1 MSDEEKVLTAEQL
14 DKTVEVLAGLLAE
27 LGACPPMQ
35 TACPQRG
42 KPINITICSNCLRG
56 WAEVRGKGD

>member
-1 MSDEEKVLTAEQL
+1 MARDECGDPSDVL
-14 DKTVEVLAGLLAE
+14 DKTVDVLTGLLAE

-42 KPINITICSNCLRG
+42 KPINITICSTCLRG
-56 WAEVRGKGD
+56 WAEVKAKGD

>member
-1 MSDEEKVLTAEQL
+1 MSDQECGASAEQL
-14 DKTVEVLAGLLAE
+14 DKTVGVLAGLLAE

-42 KPINITICSNCLRG
+42 KPINITICSTCLRG
-56 WAEVRGKGD
+56 WAEVKVKGD

>member
-1 MSDEEKVLTAEQL
+1 MAADECEDRASIL
-14 DKTVEVLAGLLAE
+14 DKSVDALACLLAE

-42 KPINITICSNCLRG
+42 KPINITICSTCLRG
-56 WAEVRGKGD
+56 WAEVKAKGD

>member
-1 MSDEEKVLTAEQL
+1 MADEESGVSAELL
-14 DKTVEVLAGLLAE
+14 DKTAEILAGLLAE

-42 KPINITICSNCLRG
+42 KPINIAICSTCIRG
-56 WAEVRGKGD
+56 WAEVKAKGD